1 MRQEVAM
8 AANAVLDAGHWPA
21 ECGRDRISLTGIT
34 AFGHHGA
41 FDFEREQGQQFV
53 VDVSCTLDL
62 SPAASTDDLEETIDY
77 GGLARAVAADVEGDP
92 LNLIEALAD
101 RIALTCLRY
110 DAIQCV
116 QVTVHKPQ
124 APMPVDVA
132 DVAVTLTRSKQ
143 CE

>member
-1 MRQEVAM
+1 M
-8 AANAVLDAGHWPA
+8 LDTS
-21 ECGRDRISLTGIT
+21 RDRVSLTGIA
-34 AFGHHGA
+34 AFGHHGV
-41 FDFEREQGQQFV
+41 FDSERKQGQRFV

-62 SPAASTDDLEETIDY
+62 SAAASTDDLGHTIDY
-77 GGLARAVAADVEGDP
+77 GALAKAVAADVERDP

-116 QVTVHKPQ
+116 EVTVHKPQ

-132 DVAVTLTRSKQ
+132 DVTVTLTRSKTT
-143 CE
+143 

>member
-1 MRQEVAM
+1 M
-8 AANAVLDAGHWPA
+8 AVHTVVDTGRRPIEA
-21 ECGRDRISLTGIT
+21 GRDRISLTGISV
-34 AFGHHGA
+34 FGHHGV
-41 FDFEREQGQQFV
+41 FDSERKQGQRFV

-62 SPAASTDDLEETIDY
+62 SAAASTDDLGQTIDY
-77 GGLARAVAADVEGDP
+77 GALAQAVAADVERDP

-116 QVTVHKPQ
+116 EVTVHKPQ

-132 DVAVTLTRSKQ
+132 DVTVTLTRSKTT
-143 CE
+143 

>member
-1 MRQEVAM
+1 M
-8 AANAVLDAGHWPA
+8 AAHTVVEAEHRPTEAG
-21 ECGRDRISLTGIT
+21 GDRISLTGIA
-34 AFGHHGA
+34 AFGHQGV
-41 FDFEREQGQQFV
+41 FDFEREEGQRFV

-62 SPAASTDDLEETIDY
+62 SSAASTDDLGQTIDY
-77 GGLARAVAADVEGDP
+77 GALAQAVATDIERDP

-110 DAIQCV
+110 DAVQCV

-132 DVAVTLTRSKQ
+132 DVAVTLTRSKG

>member
-1 MRQEVAM
+1 M
-8 AANAVLDAGHWPA
+8 AAHTVVDAERQPTEA
-21 ECGRDRISLTGIT
+21 GRDRISLTGIT
-34 AFGHHGA
+34 AFGHHGVYES
-41 FDFEREQGQQFV
+41 EREQGQRFV
-53 VDVSCTLDL
+53 VDVSCSLDL
-62 SPAASTDDLEETIDY
+62 SPAASTDELAQTIDY
-77 GGLARAVAADVEGDP
+77 GALAQAVAVDVERDP

-116 QVTVHKPQ
+116 EVTVHKPQ

-132 DVAVTLTRSKQ
+132 DVAVTLTRSKG

>member
-1 MRQEVAM
+1 M
-8 AANAVLDAGHWPA
+8 AAQTVVDAGRRPTEVGH
-21 ECGRDRISLTGIT
+21 DRISLTGIT
-34 AFGHHGA
+34 AFGHHGV
-41 FDFEREQGQQFV
+41 FSSERQHGQRFV
-53 VDVSCTLDL
+53 VDVTCTLDL
-62 SPAASTDDLEETIDY
+62 SGAASSDDLGQTIDY
-77 GGLARAVAADVEGDP
+77 GALARSIAADIERDP

-132 DVAVTLTRSKQ
+132 DVAVTLTRSRTT
-143 CE
+143 